1 MRDENKHS
9 KKLILLSIGV
19 VMLLP
24 AFNVSFIQ
32 QGNII
37 DKVFFFI
44 ALIGYIFIII
54 STILGYKEKYLKK
67 EK

>member
-9 KKLILLSIGV
+9 KNSFLLPIGV

-24 AFNVSFIQ
+24 VFIVSFIQ

-37 DKVFFFI
+37 DKVLFFI
-44 ALIGYIFIII
+44 ALVGYVLIII
-54 STILGYKEKYLKK
+54 SKILGHKKKILKER
-67 EK
+67 

>member
-9 KKLILLSIGV
+9 KNSFLLPIGV

-24 AFNVSFIQ
+24 VFIVSFIQ

-44 ALIGYIFIII
+44 ALVGYVLIII
-54 STILGYKEKYLKK
+54 STILGHKKKY
-67 EK
+67 